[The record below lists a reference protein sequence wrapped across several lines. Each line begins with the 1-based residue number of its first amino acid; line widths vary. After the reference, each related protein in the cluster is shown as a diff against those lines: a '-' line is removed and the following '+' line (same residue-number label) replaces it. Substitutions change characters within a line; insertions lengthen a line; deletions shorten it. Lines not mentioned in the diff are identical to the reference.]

1 MRISCQRFLLWL
13 LFSIFS
19 LTLNMY
25 LIAKIILVISLSALA
40 AFSPTRFEE
49 ETKEVKINKDSLV
62 NFSKAQLGKNYNYAN
77 CTPQSG
83 FDCSGFV
90 YYVFTHFKVNVP
102 RSSSE
107 YAGFGKTI
115 PVDSCQTG
123 DVIVFTGTDAGK
135 RSPGHVGIVLT
146 GGQDLSFIHSSSD
159 KRTPG
164 VKISNFKDSPNYRK
178 RFIKIV
184 RVCKVI

>member
-1 MRISCQRFLLWL
+1 MYVMIKITGALILSLWINL
-13 LFSIFS
+13 S
-19 LTLNMY
+19 LNNLKDEN
-25 LIAKIILVISLSALA
+25 
-40 AFSPTRFEE
+40 
-49 ETKEVKINKDSLV
+49 KEVTVNKDSLV
-62 NFSKAQLGKNYNYAN
+62 YFSKLQLGKNYNYAN
-77 CTPQSG
+77 CSPKTG

-115 PVDSCQTG
+115 AVDSCITG
-123 DVIVFTGTDAGK
+123 DIIVFTGTNASL

-146 GGQDLSFIHSSSD
+146 GGPDLSFIHSSSD

-164 VKISNFKDSPNYRK
+164 VKISNFKDSPNYQK

>member
-1 MRISCQRFLLWL
+1 V
-13 LFSIFS
+13 
-19 LTLNMY
+19 Y
-25 LIAKIILVISLSALA
+25 LIIKITTVLSLAFLTAL
-40 AFSPTRFEE
+40 SPKRFEE
-49 ETKEVKINKDSLV
+49 ETKEVRVNKDSLV

-77 CTPQSG
+77 CTPQTG

-90 YYVFTHFKVNVP
+90 YYIFTHFKVDVP

-107 YAGFGKTI
+107 YSGFGKTV
-115 PVDSCQTG
+115 PVDSCKTG
-123 DVIVFTGTDAGK
+123 DVIVFTGTDASK

-146 GGQDLSFIHSSSD
+146 GGENLSFIHSSSD

-164 VKISNFKDSPNYRK
+164 VKISNFKDSPNYKK
-178 RFIKIV
+178 RFLKIV

>member
-1 MRISCQRFLLWL
+1 
-13 LFSIFS
+13 
-19 LTLNMY
+19 MY
-25 LIAKIILVISLSALA
+25 LIIKITSAFILGLWLNRSINTLKD
-40 AFSPTRFEE
+40 EN
-49 ETKEVKINKDSLV
+49 KEVIINKDSLV
-62 NFSKAQLGKNYNYAN
+62 YFSKLQLGKNYNYAN
-77 CTPQSG
+77 CSPKTG

-115 PVDSCQTG
+115 PVDSCITG
-123 DVIVFTGTDAGK
+123 DIIVFTGTNASL

-146 GGQDLSFIHSSSD
+146 GSPDLSFIHSSSD

-164 VKISNFKDSPNYRK
+164 VKISNFKDSPNYQK